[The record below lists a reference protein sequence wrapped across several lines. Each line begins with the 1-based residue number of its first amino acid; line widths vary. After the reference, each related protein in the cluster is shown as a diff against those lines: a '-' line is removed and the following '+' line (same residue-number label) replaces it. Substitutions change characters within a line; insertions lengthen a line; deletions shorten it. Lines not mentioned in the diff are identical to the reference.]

1 MELRQL
7 RYFVRIIETGSMGS
21 AAQDLDIGVSALSQ
35 QMSRLENELAIRLLQ
50 RTSRGVTPTNAGLAF
65 YSQAQ
70 LALRHADDAIL
81 AAREARL
88 SGHVSVGM
96 APSTA
101 SILGIP
107 FIHAMQENY
116 ADVRLHVVES
126 LSGNL
131 ERMINTRQID
141 LAVVFQKDKILRWS
155 ARPILE
161 EQLFLIGSH
170 ALLAALPDNPITPEQ
185 LAGIPLIMPSQ
196 GHGLRGRLDA
206 VCQEHALNVEIVA
219 EIDGLALLMRAV
231 RDGLGATLQPGA
243 AMGYHYVAGWEAP
256 YPFFSLPVMLG
267 TLGGIGL
274 LIGPAGLLWLNL
286 RRSPLHGDA
295 RQKPMDRGFILLL
308 FLTSLTGLALLAGR
322 DTSGMGIL
330 LALHLG
336 VVMALFL
343 TLPYGKFAH
352 GFFRCA
358 ALLKWAVEKRRGKH
372 AGDTG
377 N

>member
-185 LAGIPLIMPSQ
+185 LAGIPLIMPSL

-243 AMGYHYVAGWEAP
+243 AISHLDNDALRVIGVHNPVLSRP
-256 YPFFSLPVMLG
+256 NFLVSLSDDEL
-267 TLGGIGL
+267 T
-274 LIGPAGLLWLNL
+274 PAGLAARVVLTKVMRQLV
-286 RRSPLHGDA
+286 DA
-295 RQKPMDRGFILLL
+295 GEWPG
-308 FLTSLTGLALLAGR
+308 A
-322 DTSGMGIL
+322 
-330 LALHLG
+330 
-336 VVMALFL
+336 
-343 TLPYGKFAH
+343 TLYAY
-352 GFFRCA
+352 
-358 ALLKWAVEKRRGKH
+358 
-372 AGDTG
+372 
-377 N
+377 

>member
-141 LAVVFQKDKILRWS
+141 LAIVFQKDKILRWS

-196 GHGLRGRLDA
+196 EHGLRGRLDA

-243 AMGYHYVAGWEAP
+243 AISHLDNDALRVIGVHNPVLSRP
-256 YPFFSLPVMLG
+256 NFLVSLSDDEL
-267 TLGGIGL
+267 T
-274 LIGPAGLLWLNL
+274 PAGLAARVVLTKVMRQLV
-286 RRSPLHGDA
+286 DA
-295 RQKPMDRGFILLL
+295 GEWPG
-308 FLTSLTGLALLAGR
+308 A
-322 DTSGMGIL
+322 
-330 LALHLG
+330 
-336 VVMALFL
+336 
-343 TLPYGKFAH
+343 TLYAY
-352 GFFRCA
+352 
-358 ALLKWAVEKRRGKH
+358 
-372 AGDTG
+372 
-377 N
+377 

>member
-50 RTSRGVTPTNAGLAF
+50 RTSRGVTPTYAGLAF

-243 AMGYHYVAGWEAP
+243 AISHLDNDALRVIGVHNPVLSRP
-256 YPFFSLPVMLG
+256 NFLVSLSDDEL
-267 TLGGIGL
+267 T
-274 LIGPAGLLWLNL
+274 PAGLAARVVLTKVMRQLV
-286 RRSPLHGDA
+286 DA
-295 RQKPMDRGFILLL
+295 GEWPG
-308 FLTSLTGLALLAGR
+308 A
-322 DTSGMGIL
+322 
-330 LALHLG
+330 
-336 VVMALFL
+336 
-343 TLPYGKFAH
+343 TLYAY
-352 GFFRCA
+352 
-358 ALLKWAVEKRRGKH
+358 
-372 AGDTG
+372 
-377 N
+377 

>member
-101 SILGIP
+101 SILGIA

-243 AMGYHYVAGWEAP
+243 AISHLDNDALRVIGVHNPVLSRP
-256 YPFFSLPVMLG
+256 NFLVSLSDDEL
-267 TLGGIGL
+267 T
-274 LIGPAGLLWLNL
+274 PAGLAARVVLTKVMRQLV
-286 RRSPLHGDA
+286 DA
-295 RQKPMDRGFILLL
+295 GEWPG
-308 FLTSLTGLALLAGR
+308 A
-322 DTSGMGIL
+322 
-330 LALHLG
+330 
-336 VVMALFL
+336 
-343 TLPYGKFAH
+343 TLYAY
-352 GFFRCA
+352 
-358 ALLKWAVEKRRGKH
+358 
-372 AGDTG
+372 
-377 N
+377 

>member
-88 SGHVSVGM
+88 SGHVRVGM

-185 LAGIPLIMPSQ
+185 LADIPLIMPSQ

-206 VCQEHALNVEIVA
+206 VCQEHALNVDIVA

-243 AMGYHYVAGWEAP
+243 AISHLDNDALRVIGVHNPILSRPNFLV
-256 YPFFSLPVMLG
+256 SLSDDEL
-267 TLGGIGL
+267 T
-274 LIGPAGLLWLNL
+274 PAGLAARVVLTKVMRQLV
-286 RRSPLHGDA
+286 DA
-295 RQKPMDRGFILLL
+295 GEWPG
-308 FLTSLTGLALLAGR
+308 A
-322 DTSGMGIL
+322 
-330 LALHLG
+330 
-336 VVMALFL
+336 
-343 TLPYGKFAH
+343 TLYAY
-352 GFFRCA
+352 
-358 ALLKWAVEKRRGKH
+358 
-372 AGDTG
+372 
-377 N
+377 

>member
-21 AAQDLDIGVSALSQ
+21 AAHDLDIGVSALSQ

-243 AMGYHYVAGWEAP
+243 AISHLDNDALRVIGVHNPVLSRP
-256 YPFFSLPVMLG
+256 NFLVSLSDDEL
-267 TLGGIGL
+267 T
-274 LIGPAGLLWLNL
+274 PAGLAARVVLTKVMRQLV
-286 RRSPLHGDA
+286 DA
-295 RQKPMDRGFILLL
+295 GEWPG
-308 FLTSLTGLALLAGR
+308 A
-322 DTSGMGIL
+322 
-330 LALHLG
+330 
-336 VVMALFL
+336 
-343 TLPYGKFAH
+343 TLYAY
-352 GFFRCA
+352 
-358 ALLKWAVEKRRGKH
+358 
-372 AGDTG
+372 
-377 N
+377 

>member
-81 AAREARL
+81 AAREVRL
-88 SGHVSVGM
+88 SGHVSVGI

-243 AMGYHYVAGWEAP
+243 AISHLDNDALRVIGVHNPVLSRP
-256 YPFFSLPVMLG
+256 NFLVSLSDDEL
-267 TLGGIGL
+267 T
-274 LIGPAGLLWLNL
+274 PAGLAARVVLTKVMRQLV
-286 RRSPLHGDA
+286 DA
-295 RQKPMDRGFILLL
+295 GEWPG
-308 FLTSLTGLALLAGR
+308 A
-322 DTSGMGIL
+322 
-330 LALHLG
+330 
-336 VVMALFL
+336 
-343 TLPYGKFAH
+343 TLYAY
-352 GFFRCA
+352 
-358 ALLKWAVEKRRGKH
+358 
-372 AGDTG
+372 
-377 N
+377 

>member
-243 AMGYHYVAGWEAP
+243 AISHLDNDALRVIGVHNPVLSRP
-256 YPFFSLPVMLG
+256 NFLVSLSDDEL
-267 TLGGIGL
+267 T
-274 LIGPAGLLWLNL
+274 PAGLAARVVLNKVMRQL
-286 RRSPLHGDA
+286 VDA
-295 RQKPMDRGFILLL
+295 GEWPG
-308 FLTSLTGLALLAGR
+308 A
-322 DTSGMGIL
+322 
-330 LALHLG
+330 
-336 VVMALFL
+336 
-343 TLPYGKFAH
+343 TLYAY
-352 GFFRCA
+352 
-358 ALLKWAVEKRRGKH
+358 
-372 AGDTG
+372 
-377 N
+377 

>member
-170 ALLAALPDNPITPEQ
+170 ALLTALPDNPITPEQ

-243 AMGYHYVAGWEAP
+243 AISHLDNDALRVIGVHNPVLSRP
-256 YPFFSLPVMLG
+256 NFLVSLSDDEL
-267 TLGGIGL
+267 T
-274 LIGPAGLLWLNL
+274 PAGLAARVVSPYQSYASVS
-286 RRSPLHGDA
+286 RR
-295 RQKPMDRGFILLL
+295 R
-308 FLTSLTGLALLAGR
+308 
-322 DTSGMGIL
+322 
-330 LALHLG
+330 
-336 VVMALFL
+336 
-343 TLPYGKFAH
+343 
-352 GFFRCA
+352 
-358 ALLKWAVEKRRGKH
+358 
-372 AGDTG
+372 
-377 N
+377 

>member
-81 AAREARL
+81 AAREALL

-141 LAVVFQKDKILRWS
+141 LAIVFQKDKILRWS

-243 AMGYHYVAGWEAP
+243 AISHLDNDALRVIGVHNPVLSRP
-256 YPFFSLPVMLG
+256 NFLVSLSDDEL
-267 TLGGIGL
+267 T
-274 LIGPAGLLWLNL
+274 PAGLAARVVLTKVMRQLV
-286 RRSPLHGDA
+286 DA
-295 RQKPMDRGFILLL
+295 GEWPG
-308 FLTSLTGLALLAGR
+308 A
-322 DTSGMGIL
+322 
-330 LALHLG
+330 
-336 VVMALFL
+336 
-343 TLPYGKFAH
+343 TLYAY
-352 GFFRCA
+352 
-358 ALLKWAVEKRRGKH
+358 
-372 AGDTG
+372 
-377 N
+377 

>member
-101 SILGIP
+101 SILGIL

-243 AMGYHYVAGWEAP
+243 AISHLDNDALRVIGVHNPVLSRP
-256 YPFFSLPVMLG
+256 NFLVSLSDDEL
-267 TLGGIGL
+267 T
-274 LIGPAGLLWLNL
+274 PAGLAARVVLTKIMRQLV
-286 RRSPLHGDA
+286 DA
-295 RQKPMDRGFILLL
+295 GEWPG
-308 FLTSLTGLALLAGR
+308 A
-322 DTSGMGIL
+322 
-330 LALHLG
+330 
-336 VVMALFL
+336 
-343 TLPYGKFAH
+343 TLYAY
-352 GFFRCA
+352 
-358 ALLKWAVEKRRGKH
+358 
-372 AGDTG
+372 
-377 N
+377 

>member
-21 AAQDLDIGVSALSQ
+21 AAQDFDIGVSALSQ

-50 RTSRGVTPTNAGLAF
+50 RTSRGVTPTNAGLSF

-170 ALLAALPDNPITPEQ
+170 ALLTALPDNPITPEQ

-243 AMGYHYVAGWEAP
+243 AISHLDNDALRVIGVHNPVLSRP
-256 YPFFSLPVMLG
+256 NFLVSLSDDEL
-267 TLGGIGL
+267 T
-274 LIGPAGLLWLNL
+274 PAGLAARVVLTKVMRQLV
-286 RRSPLHGDA
+286 DA
-295 RQKPMDRGFILLL
+295 GEWPG
-308 FLTSLTGLALLAGR
+308 A
-322 DTSGMGIL
+322 
-330 LALHLG
+330 
-336 VVMALFL
+336 
-343 TLPYGKFAH
+343 TLYAY
-352 GFFRCA
+352 
-358 ALLKWAVEKRRGKH
+358 
-372 AGDTG
+372 
-377 N
+377 

>member
-170 ALLAALPDNPITPEQ
+170 ALLAVLPDNPITPEQ

-243 AMGYHYVAGWEAP
+243 AISHLDNDALRVIGVHNPVLSRPNFLVSLSDDELTPACLAARVVLTKVMRQLVDAGEWPGA
-256 YPFFSLPVMLG
+256 
-267 TLGGIGL
+267 TLY
-274 LIGPAGLLWLNL
+274 A
-286 RRSPLHGDA
+286 
-295 RQKPMDRGFILLL
+295 
-308 FLTSLTGLALLAGR
+308 
-322 DTSGMGIL
+322 
-330 LALHLG
+330 
-336 VVMALFL
+336 
-343 TLPYGKFAH
+343 Y
-352 GFFRCA
+352 
-358 ALLKWAVEKRRGKH
+358 
-372 AGDTG
+372 
-377 N
+377 

>member
-243 AMGYHYVAGWEAP
+243 AISHLDNDALRVIGVHNPVLSRP
-256 YPFFSLPVMLG
+256 NFLVSLSDDEL
-267 TLGGIGL
+267 T
-274 LIGPAGLLWLNL
+274 PAGLAARVVLTKVMRQLV
-286 RRSPLHGDA
+286 DA
-295 RQKPMDRGFILLL
+295 GEWPGATL
-308 FLTSLTGLALLAGR
+308 FA
-322 DTSGMGIL
+322 
-330 LALHLG
+330 
-336 VVMALFL
+336 
-343 TLPYGKFAH
+343 Y
-352 GFFRCA
+352 
-358 ALLKWAVEKRRGKH
+358 
-372 AGDTG
+372 
-377 N
+377 

>member
-196 GHGLRGRLDA
+196 GHGLRGRLGA

-243 AMGYHYVAGWEAP
+243 AISHLDNDALRVIGVHNPVLSRP
-256 YPFFSLPVMLG
+256 NFLVSLSDDEL
-267 TLGGIGL
+267 T
-274 LIGPAGLLWLNL
+274 PAGLA
-286 RRSPLHGDA
+286 A
-295 RQKPMDRGFILLL
+295 RVV
-308 FLTSLTGLALLAGR
+308 LTKVMRQLVNAGEWP
-322 DTSGMGIL
+322 G
-330 LALHLG
+330 A
-336 VVMALFL
+336 
-343 TLPYGKFAH
+343 TLYAY
-352 GFFRCA
+352 
-358 ALLKWAVEKRRGKH
+358 
-372 AGDTG
+372 
-377 N
+377 

>member
-141 LAVVFQKDKILRWS
+141 LAIVFQKDKILRWS

-243 AMGYHYVAGWEAP
+243 AISHLDNDALRVIGVHNPVLSRP
-256 YPFFSLPVMLG
+256 NFLVSLSDDEL
-267 TLGGIGL
+267 T
-274 LIGPAGLLWLNL
+274 PAGLA
-286 RRSPLHGDA
+286 A
-295 RQKPMDRGFILLL
+295 RVV
-308 FLTSLTGLALLAGR
+308 LTK
-322 DTSGMGIL
+322 
-330 LALHLG
+330 
-336 VVMALFL
+336 VMRQLVDDGEWPGA
-343 TLPYGKFAH
+343 TLYAY
-352 GFFRCA
+352 
-358 ALLKWAVEKRRGKH
+358 
-372 AGDTG
+372 
-377 N
+377 

>member
-107 FIHAMQENY
+107 FIHTMQENY

-141 LAVVFQKDKILRWS
+141 LAIVFQKDKILRWS

-243 AMGYHYVAGWEAP
+243 AISHLDNDALRVIGVHNPVLSRP
-256 YPFFSLPVMLG
+256 NFLVSLSDDEL
-267 TLGGIGL
+267 T
-274 LIGPAGLLWLNL
+274 PAGLAARVVLTKVMRQLV
-286 RRSPLHGDA
+286 DA
-295 RQKPMDRGFILLL
+295 GEWPG
-308 FLTSLTGLALLAGR
+308 A
-322 DTSGMGIL
+322 
-330 LALHLG
+330 
-336 VVMALFL
+336 
-343 TLPYGKFAH
+343 TLYAY
-352 GFFRCA
+352 
-358 ALLKWAVEKRRGKH
+358 
-372 AGDTG
+372 
-377 N
+377 

>member
-170 ALLAALPDNPITPEQ
+170 ALLAALPDTPITPEQ

-243 AMGYHYVAGWEAP
+243 AISHLDNDALRVIGVHNPVLSRP
-256 YPFFSLPVMLG
+256 NFLVSLSDDEL
-267 TLGGIGL
+267 T
-274 LIGPAGLLWLNL
+274 PAGLAARVVLTKIMRQLV
-286 RRSPLHGDA
+286 DA
-295 RQKPMDRGFILLL
+295 GEWPG
-308 FLTSLTGLALLAGR
+308 A
-322 DTSGMGIL
+322 
-330 LALHLG
+330 
-336 VVMALFL
+336 
-343 TLPYGKFAH
+343 TLYAY
-352 GFFRCA
+352 
-358 ALLKWAVEKRRGKH
+358 
-372 AGDTG
+372 
-377 N
+377 

>member
-107 FIHAMQENY
+107 FIHAMRENY

-170 ALLAALPDNPITPEQ
+170 ALLATLPDNPITPEQ

-206 VCQEHALNVEIVA
+206 VCQEYSLNVEIVA

-243 AMGYHYVAGWEAP
+243 AISHLDNDALSVIGVHNPVLSRP
-256 YPFFSLPVMLG
+256 NFLVSLSDDEL
-267 TLGGIGL
+267 T
-274 LIGPAGLLWLNL
+274 PAGLAARVVLTKVMRQLV
-286 RRSPLHGDA
+286 DA
-295 RQKPMDRGFILLL
+295 GEWPG
-308 FLTSLTGLALLAGR
+308 A
-322 DTSGMGIL
+322 
-330 LALHLG
+330 
-336 VVMALFL
+336 
-343 TLPYGKFAH
+343 TLYAY
-352 GFFRCA
+352 
-358 ALLKWAVEKRRGKH
+358 
-372 AGDTG
+372 
-377 N
+377 

>member
-126 LSGNL
+126 LSSNL

-243 AMGYHYVAGWEAP
+243 AISHLDNDALRVIGVHNPVLSRP
-256 YPFFSLPVMLG
+256 NFLVSLSDDEL
-267 TLGGIGL
+267 T
-274 LIGPAGLLWLNL
+274 PAGLAARVVLTKVMRQLV
-286 RRSPLHGDA
+286 DA
-295 RQKPMDRGFILLL
+295 GEW
-308 FLTSLTGLALLAGR
+308 
-322 DTSGMGIL
+322 SG
-330 LALHLG
+330 A
-336 VVMALFL
+336 
-343 TLPYGKFAH
+343 TLYAY
-352 GFFRCA
+352 
-358 ALLKWAVEKRRGKH
+358 
-372 AGDTG
+372 
-377 N
+377 

>member
-243 AMGYHYVAGWEAP
+243 AISHLDNDALRVIGVHNPVLSRP
-256 YPFFSLPVMLG
+256 NFLVSLSDDEL
-267 TLGGIGL
+267 T
-274 LIGPAGLLWLNL
+274 PAGLAARVVLTKVM
-286 RRSPLHGDA
+286 RQFVDA
-295 RQKPMDRGFILLL
+295 GEWPG
-308 FLTSLTGLALLAGR
+308 A
-322 DTSGMGIL
+322 
-330 LALHLG
+330 
-336 VVMALFL
+336 
-343 TLPYGKFAH
+343 TLYAY
-352 GFFRCA
+352 
-358 ALLKWAVEKRRGKH
+358 
-372 AGDTG
+372 
-377 N
+377 

>member
-141 LAVVFQKDKILRWS
+141 LAVVFQKDKILCWS

-219 EIDGLALLMRAV
+219 EIDGLALLMRSV

-243 AMGYHYVAGWEAP
+243 AISHLDNDALRVIGVHNPVLSRP
-256 YPFFSLPVMLG
+256 NFLVSLSDDEL
-267 TLGGIGL
+267 T
-274 LIGPAGLLWLNL
+274 PAGLAARVVLTKVMRQLV
-286 RRSPLHGDA
+286 DA
-295 RQKPMDRGFILLL
+295 GEWPG
-308 FLTSLTGLALLAGR
+308 A
-322 DTSGMGIL
+322 
-330 LALHLG
+330 
-336 VVMALFL
+336 
-343 TLPYGKFAH
+343 TLYAY
-352 GFFRCA
+352 
-358 ALLKWAVEKRRGKH
+358 
-372 AGDTG
+372 
-377 N
+377 

>member
-243 AMGYHYVAGWEAP
+243 AISHLDNDALRVIGVHNPVLSRP
-256 YPFFSLPVMLG
+256 NFLVSLSDYEL
-267 TLGGIGL
+267 T
-274 LIGPAGLLWLNL
+274 PAGLAARVVLTKVMRQLV
-286 RRSPLHGDA
+286 DA
-295 RQKPMDRGFILLL
+295 GEWPG
-308 FLTSLTGLALLAGR
+308 A
-322 DTSGMGIL
+322 
-330 LALHLG
+330 
-336 VVMALFL
+336 
-343 TLPYGKFAH
+343 TLYAY
-352 GFFRCA
+352 
-358 ALLKWAVEKRRGKH
+358 
-372 AGDTG
+372 
-377 N
+377 

>member
-88 SGHVSVGM
+88 SGHVSVGT

-243 AMGYHYVAGWEAP
+243 AISHLDNDALRVIGVHNPVLSRP
-256 YPFFSLPVMLG
+256 NFLVSLSDDEL
-267 TLGGIGL
+267 T
-274 LIGPAGLLWLNL
+274 PAGLAARVVLTKVMRQLVDAGEWL
-286 RRSPLHGDA
+286 GA
-295 RQKPMDRGFILLL
+295 
-308 FLTSLTGLALLAGR
+308 
-322 DTSGMGIL
+322 
-330 LALHLG
+330 
-336 VVMALFL
+336 
-343 TLPYGKFAH
+343 TLYAY
-352 GFFRCA
+352 
-358 ALLKWAVEKRRGKH
+358 
-372 AGDTG
+372 
-377 N
+377 

>member
-170 ALLAALPDNPITPEQ
+170 ALLAALPDNSITPEQ

-206 VCQEHALNVEIVA
+206 VCQEHALNAEIVA

-243 AMGYHYVAGWEAP
+243 AISHLDNDALRVIGVHNPVLSRP
-256 YPFFSLPVMLG
+256 NFLVSLSDDEL
-267 TLGGIGL
+267 T
-274 LIGPAGLLWLNL
+274 PAGLAARVVLTKVMRQLV
-286 RRSPLHGDA
+286 DA
-295 RQKPMDRGFILLL
+295 GEWPG
-308 FLTSLTGLALLAGR
+308 A
-322 DTSGMGIL
+322 
-330 LALHLG
+330 
-336 VVMALFL
+336 
-343 TLPYGKFAH
+343 TLYAY
-352 GFFRCA
+352 
-358 ALLKWAVEKRRGKH
+358 
-372 AGDTG
+372 
-377 N
+377 

>member
-141 LAVVFQKDKILRWS
+141 LAIVFQKDKILRWS

-243 AMGYHYVAGWEAP
+243 AISHLDNDALRVIGVHNPVLSRP
-256 YPFFSLPVMLG
+256 NFLVSLSDDEL
-267 TLGGIGL
+267 T
-274 LIGPAGLLWLNL
+274 PAGLAARVVLTKVMRQLV
-286 RRSPLHGDA
+286 DA
-295 RQKPMDRGFILLL
+295 GEWPG
-308 FLTSLTGLALLAGR
+308 T
-322 DTSGMGIL
+322 
-330 LALHLG
+330 
-336 VVMALFL
+336 
-343 TLPYGKFAH
+343 TLYAY
-352 GFFRCA
+352 
-358 ALLKWAVEKRRGKH
+358 
-372 AGDTG
+372 
-377 N
+377 

>member
-141 LAVVFQKDKILRWS
+141 LAVVFQKNKILRWS

-243 AMGYHYVAGWEAP
+243 AISHLDNDALRVIGVHNPVLSRP
-256 YPFFSLPVMLG
+256 NFLVSLSDDEL
-267 TLGGIGL
+267 T
-274 LIGPAGLLWLNL
+274 PAGLAARVVLTKVMRQLV
-286 RRSPLHGDA
+286 DA
-295 RQKPMDRGFILLL
+295 GEWPG
-308 FLTSLTGLALLAGR
+308 A
-322 DTSGMGIL
+322 
-330 LALHLG
+330 
-336 VVMALFL
+336 
-343 TLPYGKFAH
+343 TLYAY
-352 GFFRCA
+352 
-358 ALLKWAVEKRRGKH
+358 
-372 AGDTG
+372 
-377 N
+377 

>member
-141 LAVVFQKDKILRWS
+141 LAIVFQKDKILRWS

-219 EIDGLALLMRAV
+219 KIDGLALLMRAV

-243 AMGYHYVAGWEAP
+243 AISHLDNDALRVIGVHNPVLSRP
-256 YPFFSLPVMLG
+256 NFLVSLSDDEL
-267 TLGGIGL
+267 T
-274 LIGPAGLLWLNL
+274 PAGLAARVVLTKVMRQLV
-286 RRSPLHGDA
+286 DA
-295 RQKPMDRGFILLL
+295 GEWPG
-308 FLTSLTGLALLAGR
+308 A
-322 DTSGMGIL
+322 
-330 LALHLG
+330 
-336 VVMALFL
+336 
-343 TLPYGKFAH
+343 TLYAY
-352 GFFRCA
+352 
-358 ALLKWAVEKRRGKH
+358 
-372 AGDTG
+372 
-377 N
+377 

>member
-196 GHGLRGRLDA
+196 GHRLRGRLDA

-243 AMGYHYVAGWEAP
+243 AISHLDNDALRVIGVHNPVLSRP
-256 YPFFSLPVMLG
+256 NFLVSLSDDEL
-267 TLGGIGL
+267 T
-274 LIGPAGLLWLNL
+274 PAGLAARVVLTKVMRQLV
-286 RRSPLHGDA
+286 DA
-295 RQKPMDRGFILLL
+295 GEWPG
-308 FLTSLTGLALLAGR
+308 A
-322 DTSGMGIL
+322 
-330 LALHLG
+330 
-336 VVMALFL
+336 
-343 TLPYGKFAH
+343 TLYAY
-352 GFFRCA
+352 
-358 ALLKWAVEKRRGKH
+358 
-372 AGDTG
+372 
-377 N
+377 

>member
-243 AMGYHYVAGWEAP
+243 AISHLDNDALRVIGVHNPVLSRP
-256 YPFFSLPVMLG
+256 NFLVSLSDDEL
-267 TLGGIGL
+267 T
-274 LIGPAGLLWLNL
+274 PAGLAARVVLTKVMRQLV
-286 RRSPLHGDA
+286 DA
-295 RQKPMDRGFILLL
+295 GEWPG
-308 FLTSLTGLALLAGR
+308 A
-322 DTSGMGIL
+322 
-330 LALHLG
+330 
-336 VVMALFL
+336 
-343 TLPYGKFAH
+343 TLYDF
-352 GFFRCA
+352 
-358 ALLKWAVEKRRGKH
+358 
-372 AGDTG
+372 
-377 N
+377 

>member
-141 LAVVFQKDKILRWS
+141 LAIVFQKDKILRWS

-219 EIDGLALLMRAV
+219 EIDGLALLMRAM

-243 AMGYHYVAGWEAP
+243 AISHLDNDALRVIGVHNPVLSRP
-256 YPFFSLPVMLG
+256 NFLVSLSDDEL
-267 TLGGIGL
+267 T
-274 LIGPAGLLWLNL
+274 PAGLAARVVLTKVMRQLV
-286 RRSPLHGDA
+286 DA
-295 RQKPMDRGFILLL
+295 GEWPG
-308 FLTSLTGLALLAGR
+308 A
-322 DTSGMGIL
+322 
-330 LALHLG
+330 
-336 VVMALFL
+336 
-343 TLPYGKFAH
+343 TLYAY
-352 GFFRCA
+352 
-358 ALLKWAVEKRRGKH
+358 
-372 AGDTG
+372 
-377 N
+377 

>member
-231 RDGLGATLQPGA
+231 CDGLGATLQPGA
-243 AMGYHYVAGWEAP
+243 AISHLDNDALRVIGVHNPVLSRP
-256 YPFFSLPVMLG
+256 NFLVSLSDDEL
-267 TLGGIGL
+267 T
-274 LIGPAGLLWLNL
+274 PAGLAARVVLTKVMRQLV
-286 RRSPLHGDA
+286 DA
-295 RQKPMDRGFILLL
+295 GEWPG
-308 FLTSLTGLALLAGR
+308 A
-322 DTSGMGIL
+322 
-330 LALHLG
+330 
-336 VVMALFL
+336 
-343 TLPYGKFAH
+343 TLYAF
-352 GFFRCA
+352 
-358 ALLKWAVEKRRGKH
+358 
-372 AGDTG
+372 
-377 N
+377 

>member
-170 ALLAALPDNPITPEQ
+170 ALLATLPDNPITPEQ

-243 AMGYHYVAGWEAP
+243 AISHLDNDALRVIGVHNPVLSRP
-256 YPFFSLPVMLG
+256 NFLVSLSDDEL
-267 TLGGIGL
+267 T
-274 LIGPAGLLWLNL
+274 PAGLAARVVLTKVMRQLV
-286 RRSPLHGDA
+286 DA
-295 RQKPMDRGFILLL
+295 GEWPG
-308 FLTSLTGLALLAGR
+308 A
-322 DTSGMGIL
+322 
-330 LALHLG
+330 
-336 VVMALFL
+336 
-343 TLPYGKFAH
+343 TLYAF
-352 GFFRCA
+352 
-358 ALLKWAVEKRRGKH
+358 
-372 AGDTG
+372 
-377 N
+377 

>member
-7 RYFVRIIETGSMGS
+7 RYFVRIMETGSMGS

-170 ALLAALPDNPITPEQ
+170 ALLAVLPDNPITPEQ

-243 AMGYHYVAGWEAP
+243 AISHLDNDALRVIGVHNPVLSRP
-256 YPFFSLPVMLG
+256 NFLVSLSDDEL
-267 TLGGIGL
+267 T
-274 LIGPAGLLWLNL
+274 PAGLAARVVLTKVMRQLV
-286 RRSPLHGDA
+286 DA
-295 RQKPMDRGFILLL
+295 GEWPG
-308 FLTSLTGLALLAGR
+308 A
-322 DTSGMGIL
+322 
-330 LALHLG
+330 
-336 VVMALFL
+336 
-343 TLPYGKFAH
+343 TLYAY
-352 GFFRCA
+352 
-358 ALLKWAVEKRRGKH
+358 
-372 AGDTG
+372 
-377 N
+377 

>member
-185 LAGIPLIMPSQ
+185 LAGIPLIIPSQ

-243 AMGYHYVAGWEAP
+243 AISHLDNDALRVIGVHNPVLSRP
-256 YPFFSLPVMLG
+256 NFLVSLSDDEL
-267 TLGGIGL
+267 T
-274 LIGPAGLLWLNL
+274 PAGLAARVVLTKVMRQLV
-286 RRSPLHGDA
+286 DA
-295 RQKPMDRGFILLL
+295 GEWPG
-308 FLTSLTGLALLAGR
+308 A
-322 DTSGMGIL
+322 
-330 LALHLG
+330 
-336 VVMALFL
+336 
-343 TLPYGKFAH
+343 TLYAY
-352 GFFRCA
+352 
-358 ALLKWAVEKRRGKH
+358 
-372 AGDTG
+372 
-377 N
+377 

>member
-185 LAGIPLIMPSQ
+185 LAGIPHIMPSQ

-243 AMGYHYVAGWEAP
+243 AISHLDNDALRVIGVHNPVLSRP
-256 YPFFSLPVMLG
+256 NFLVSLSDDEL
-267 TLGGIGL
+267 T
-274 LIGPAGLLWLNL
+274 PAGLAARVVLTKVMRQLV
-286 RRSPLHGDA
+286 DA
-295 RQKPMDRGFILLL
+295 GEWPG
-308 FLTSLTGLALLAGR
+308 A
-322 DTSGMGIL
+322 
-330 LALHLG
+330 
-336 VVMALFL
+336 
-343 TLPYGKFAH
+343 TLYAY
-352 GFFRCA
+352 
-358 ALLKWAVEKRRGKH
+358 
-372 AGDTG
+372 
-377 N
+377 